1 MRRMGCR
8 RVPWGIRG
16 GGLSQFQRQKGGS
29 KNSDPLRRA
38 RNGSTSPRGGR
49 RDGGEKGGDTDG
61 GATSP
66 SRTNLRAEIDFGALA
81 PPLPAERSGDCARP
95 PTPDPPPVIRARALL
110 FLSVNIYRTVHTPT
124 PTPPTPIF
132 VVSSVCRPFS
142 SPTPPPPS
150 LCGRAEAAEENIG

>member
-1 MRRMGCR
+1 MRRMGR
-8 RVPWGIRG
+8 LRVPWGITG
-16 GGLSQFQRQKGGS
+16 GGCLNFKGRKGGGA
-29 KNSDPLRRA
+29 KRATRRVGPEMGARPLRGVGA
-38 RNGSTSPRGGR
+38 MGG
-49 RDGGEKGGDTDG
+49 KGGDTDG
-61 GATSP
+61 GVISP

-142 SPTPPPPS
+142 SPTSPPPS